1 MIPAIIFSAVTATV
15 GFLGGCLW
23 GGLSMVNKLEA
34 AEQTGAE
41 YKRRLNRILE
51 TERTDVEQHPKLQM
65 LYSVAKGE
73 RV

>member
-1 MIPAIIFSAVTATV
+1 MIPAIICAAVAATV

-23 GGLSMVNKLEA
+23 GGLSMINKLEA
-34 AEQTGAE
+34 AEQSGAE

-51 TERTDVEQHPKLQM
+51 TERPDIEQHPKLQL

>member
-1 MIPAIIFSAVTATV
+1 MIPAIIFAAVAATV

-23 GGLSMVNKLEA
+23 GGLGMVDKLEA

-51 TERTDVEQHPKLQM
+51 TERPDVEQHPKLQL

>member
-1 MIPAIIFSAVTATV
+1 MIPAIICAAVAATV

-23 GGLSMVNKLEA
+23 GGLGMVNKLEA
-34 AEQTGAE
+34 AEQAGAE
-41 YKRRLNRILE
+41 FKRRLNRILE
-51 TERTDVEQHPKLQM
+51 TERPDVEQHPKLQL